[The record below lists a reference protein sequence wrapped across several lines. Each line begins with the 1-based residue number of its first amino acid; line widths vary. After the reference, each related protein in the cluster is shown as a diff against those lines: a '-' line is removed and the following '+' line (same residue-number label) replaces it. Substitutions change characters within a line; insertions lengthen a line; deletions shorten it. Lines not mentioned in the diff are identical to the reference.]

1 MAEHRDP
8 MVGLATQTSDAD
20 FNEEHTRA
28 PREVGDEGFHCGH
41 CTDAVP
47 YQNMQV
53 LRDSKVTCL
62 ACYNLKYREGEHP
75 DKGVQQETVPTVIG
89 SGVCKGNAAVGPGSD
104 KINREGFYE
113 PEEVTR

>member
-1 MAEHRDP
+1 MAKRELATSANSVP
-8 MVGLATQTSDAD
+8 MVGLATQTWDPD

-75 DKGVQQETVPTVIG
+75 DK
-89 SGVCKGNAAVGPGSD
+89 K
-104 KINREGFYE
+104 
-113 PEEVTR
+113 